1 MLSESLRESLTEA
14 VMAYAASVDL
24 AGEYLAR
31 RGITKEAARHHLIGY
46 VTADNCAVG
55 HEMFVNRISIP
66 YLATAGVTDCRFRSI
81 SDDVTPKYLGRVGA
95 ELTLYN
101 PLAFSTQSDFIAVCE
116 GEIDTITANTL
127 CQIPAVGIAGVN
139 AWKPY
144 YARAFGDYQKVL
156 VLADGDQPG
165 KELGKKIASQVDQA
179 IVISMPDGMD
189 VNATFLHEGADGIRR
204 RAGV

>member
-24 AGEYLAR
+24 ASEYLAR
-31 RGITKEAARHHLIGY
+31 RGITKDAAKAHLIGY
-46 VTADNCAVG
+46 VTADNVAVG
-55 HEMFVNRISIP
+55 HEAFIGRISIP
-66 YLATAGVTDCRFRSI
+66 YLATAGITDCRFRSI
-81 SDDVTPKYLGRVGA
+81 SEDVTPKYLGRVGA

-101 PLAFSTQSDFIAVCE
+101 PLAFVAQSDFIAVCE
-116 GEIDTITANTL
+116 GEIDTITTNTL
-127 CQIPAVGIAGVN
+127 CGIPAVGIAGVN

-144 YARAFGDYQKVL
+144 YARAFGDYQRVL

-165 KELGKKIASQVDQA
+165 RELGKKIASQVDQA
-179 IVISMPDGMD
+179 VVIHMPEGMD
-189 VNATFLHEGADGIRR
+189 VNATYLLEGADGIRR

>member
-1 MLSESLRESLTEA
+1 MT
-14 VMAYAASVDL
+14 YAASVDL

-31 RGITKEAARHHLIGY
+31 RGITKEAAQHHLIGY
-46 VTADNCAVG
+46 VTPDNCAVG
-55 HEMFVNRISIP
+55 HESFVNRISIP
-66 YLATAGVTDCRFRSI
+66 YLATAGVTDVRFRSI
-81 SDDVTPKYLGRVGA
+81 SEDVTPKYLGRVGA

-101 PLAFSTQSDFIAVCE
+101 PLAFAAPSEVIAICE

-127 CQIPAVGIAGVN
+127 VGIPAVGIAGVN

-144 YARAFGDYQKVL
+144 YQRAFGDYQRVL

-165 KELGKKIASQVDQA
+165 KELGKKIASQIDTAV
-179 IVISMPDGMD
+179 VIAMPDGMD
-189 VNATFLHEGADGIRR
+189 VNATYLNEGADGIRR